1 MDPRSRMGKVR
12 SDFAGHEQMHR
23 GERASAQDPSRF
35 KRHECTE
42 TVAKKCERPV
52 QQWTQYLCQGF
63 NQRRH
68 SFKAILTEAGSAS
81 GKLGDTQLNRV
92 VQSTG
97 PSTENS
103 RARAC
108 IGKANQA
115 Q

>member
-1 MDPRSRMGKVR
+1 MDPRCRIGTVR
-12 SDFAGHEQMHR
+12 GDFAGHEQMLG
-23 GERASAQDPSRF
+23 GERASAQDRSRF
-35 KRHECTE
+35 KRHDCTE

-52 QQWTQYLCQGF
+52 QQGTQYFCKGF

-103 RARAC
+103 RAR
-108 IGKANQA
+108 
-115 Q
+115 